1 MGLMVKRMDTEHH
14 CNNCPYWHVIP
25 KRYPSGFYNITICE
39 KYNEQIYYLA
49 GEKNQTP
56 HPCNMCAEQFSYVP
70 YIKQE
75 IWEEVDG
82 MTERLSDNCPC
93 NKCGK
98 DKKCVLAKEACE
110 DFLKWEDNCIK
121 KLAEYETAEEEGR
134 LVVLPCKPWDKVY
147 ALFIV
152 DVIDKKPIYK
162 IFQAKVTKITI
173 DRFRVLFSFET
184 LGENKYN
191 SERTMEAFG
200 ETVFLT
206 REEAEKALKEME
218 GKK

>member
-1 MGLMVKRMDTEHH
+1 MTEQLTVKIVDGDGEVLAYRRRTD
-14 CNNCPYWHVIP
+14 VV
-25 KRYPSGFYNITICE
+25 NITAI
-39 KYNEQIYYLA
+39 Q
-49 GEKNQTP
+49 
-56 HPCNMCAEQFSYVP
+56 
-70 YIKQE
+70 
-75 IWEEVDG
+75 
-82 MTERLSDNCPC
+82 
-93 NKCGK
+93 
-98 DKKCVLAKEACE
+98 
-110 DFLKWEDNCIK
+110 
-121 KLAEYETAEEEGR
+121 KLGEYEDAEEQGR
-134 LVVLPCKPWDKVY
+134 LAVLPCKPWDKVY

-173 DRFRVLFSFET
+173 DRFRVLFSFEA
-184 LGENKYN
+184 LDENKYN

>member
-1 MGLMVKRMDTEHH
+1 MTEQLTVKIVDGDGEVLAYRRRTD
-14 CNNCPYWHVIP
+14 VV
-25 KRYPSGFYNITICE
+25 NITAI
-39 KYNEQIYYLA
+39 Q
-49 GEKNQTP
+49 
-56 HPCNMCAEQFSYVP
+56 
-70 YIKQE
+70 
-75 IWEEVDG
+75 
-82 MTERLSDNCPC
+82 
-93 NKCGK
+93 
-98 DKKCVLAKEACE
+98 
-110 DFLKWEDNCIK
+110 
-121 KLAEYETAEEEGR
+121 KLGEYEDAEEQGR
-134 LVVLPCKPWDKVY
+134 LAVLPCKPWDKVY

-184 LGENKYN
+184 LDENKYN

-218 GKK
+218 EKK

>member
-1 MGLMVKRMDTEHH
+1 M
-14 CNNCPYWHVIP
+14 
-25 KRYPSGFYNITICE
+25 
-39 KYNEQIYYLA
+39 A
-49 GEKNQTP
+49 
-56 HPCNMCAEQFSYVP
+56 
-70 YIKQE
+70 
-75 IWEEVDG
+75 
-82 MTERLSDNCPC
+82 
-93 NKCGK
+93 
-98 DKKCVLAKEACE
+98 
-110 DFLKWEDNCIK
+110 
-121 KLAEYETAEEEGR
+121 
-134 LVVLPCKPWDKVY
+134 VLPCKPWDKVY

-184 LGENKYN
+184 LDENKYN

>member
-1 MGLMVKRMDTEHH
+1 
-14 CNNCPYWHVIP
+14 
-25 KRYPSGFYNITICE
+25 
-39 KYNEQIYYLA
+39 
-49 GEKNQTP
+49 
-56 HPCNMCAEQFSYVP
+56 
-70 YIKQE
+70 
-75 IWEEVDG
+75 
-82 MTERLSDNCPC
+82 MTERLTEKITNKETGEVLLYRLKGQWGEIGDNRMR
-93 NKCGK
+93 
-98 DKKCVLAKEACE
+98 AT
-110 DFLKWEDNCIK
+110 K
-121 KLAEYETAEEEGR
+121 KLVELEDAEEEGR

-218 GKK
+218 EKRE

>member
-1 MGLMVKRMDTEHH
+1 
-14 CNNCPYWHVIP
+14 
-25 KRYPSGFYNITICE
+25 
-39 KYNEQIYYLA
+39 
-49 GEKNQTP
+49 
-56 HPCNMCAEQFSYVP
+56 
-70 YIKQE
+70 
-75 IWEEVDG
+75 
-82 MTERLSDNCPC
+82 MTERLTVKIVD
-93 NKCGK
+93 G
-98 DKKCVLAKEACE
+98 DGEVLAYRRRTDVVNITA
-110 DFLKWEDNCIK
+110 IQ
-121 KLAEYETAEEEGR
+121 KLGEYEDAEEQGR

>member
-1 MGLMVKRMDTEHH
+1 
-14 CNNCPYWHVIP
+14 
-25 KRYPSGFYNITICE
+25 
-39 KYNEQIYYLA
+39 
-49 GEKNQTP
+49 
-56 HPCNMCAEQFSYVP
+56 
-70 YIKQE
+70 
-75 IWEEVDG
+75 
-82 MTERLSDNCPC
+82 MTERLTVKIVD
-93 NKCGK
+93 G
-98 DKKCVLAKEACE
+98 DGEVLAYRRRTDVVNITA
-110 DFLKWEDNCIK
+110 IQ
-121 KLAEYETAEEEGR
+121 KLGEYEDAEEQGR
-134 LVVLPCKPWDKVY
+134 LAVLPCKPWDKVY

-184 LGENKYN
+184 LDENKYN

>member
-1 MGLMVKRMDTEHH
+1 
-14 CNNCPYWHVIP
+14 
-25 KRYPSGFYNITICE
+25 
-39 KYNEQIYYLA
+39 
-49 GEKNQTP
+49 
-56 HPCNMCAEQFSYVP
+56 
-70 YIKQE
+70 
-75 IWEEVDG
+75 
-82 MTERLSDNCPC
+82 MTERLTVKIVD
-93 NKCGK
+93 G
-98 DKKCVLAKEACE
+98 DGEVLAYRRRTDVVNITA
-110 DFLKWEDNCIK
+110 IQ
-121 KLAEYETAEEEGR
+121 KLGEYEDAEEQGR
-134 LVVLPCKPWDKVY
+134 LAVLLCKPWDKVY

-184 LGENKYN
+184 LDENKYN